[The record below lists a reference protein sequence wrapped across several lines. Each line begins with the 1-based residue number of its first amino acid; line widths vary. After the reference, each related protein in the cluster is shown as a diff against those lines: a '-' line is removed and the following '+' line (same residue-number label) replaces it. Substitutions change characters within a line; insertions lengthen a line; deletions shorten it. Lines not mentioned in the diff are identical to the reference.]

1 MNNVCN
7 LLKMKMLGI
16 KIIFLFTFIF
26 ISVSFVNAQKEIK
39 QIVIRDYRI
48 QEVKR
53 QNERLQQQIDSLR
66 IEVEKTKIGTEYF
79 NTLFDNQNYSYSFII
94 TGFAIILGLV
104 ALFSWGIFWRRVST
118 VEKKLNKKFND
129 AIQKH
134 TEEES
139 KFLVKFDLRQISL
152 MTFATNLSILLGKS
166 SFKRGELGI
175 ALFCYL
181 YSIEEY
187 EEGYYKSLSSILQNK
202 LKKENR
208 SLVLRTRLEKI
219 YKICQLIIEKNES
232 LPDFTLK
239 EWKRFRKA
247 KLYLDSDE
255 IQNLRIKI
263 ICEMNNF
270 LENKKEQINEGEK
283 E

>member
-1 MNNVCN
+1 MKNVCN

-53 QNERLQQQIDSLR
+53 QNERLRQQIDSLR
-66 IEVEKTKIGTEYF
+66 IGDF
-79 NTLFDNQNYSYSFII
+79 F
-94 TGFAIILGLV
+94 
-104 ALFSWGIFWRRVST
+104 
-118 VEKKLNKKFND
+118 EKKLNKKFND

>member
-1 MNNVCN
+1 
-7 LLKMKMLGI
+7 MKKIDI

-39 QIVIRDYRI
+39 QIVIQDYRI

-94 TGFAIILGLV
+94 TGFAIILGLI
-104 ALFSWGIFWRRVST
+104 ALISWGVFWGRVSM
-118 VEKKLNKKFND
+118 VKKKLEKKFND

-134 TEEES
+134 KQEENE
-139 KFLVKFDLRQISL
+139 FLNKFDFRQHSL
-152 MTFATNLSILLGKS
+152 MKFASNLSILLANS
-166 SFKRGELGI
+166 SLEKNELGI
-175 ALFCYL
+175 ALYCYL

-187 EEGYYKSLSSILQNK
+187 EEKYYKNLSSILRDELRK
-202 LKKENR
+202 FEKKRFSFLKA
-208 SLVLRTRLEKI
+208 RLESI
-219 YKICQLIIEKNES
+219 YRICRTVIEKDES
-232 LPDFTLK
+232 LPYFTLQRWEK
-239 EWKRFRKA
+239 FKKA
-247 KLYLDSDE
+247 QLYLNSNE
-255 IQNLRIKI
+255 IQNLRMKI
-263 ICEMNNF
+263 IFEMDNF
-270 LENKKEQINEGEK
+270 LENKKKQINENEK